1 MVVLKI
7 ANSNHSMWKR
17 SLRDYLLW
25 DYLPFSYF
33 LGETEINMW
42 RLKNVLDK
50 YCSPN
55 GRSWIATYEWMR
67 KVIRYQLAIIFP
79 SGGRVVGEPSLLCN
93 FHFVIFKLRHFAI
106 EF

>member
-7 ANSNHSMWKR
+7 ADSNHSMWKR
-17 SLRDYLLW
+17 NLRD
-25 DYLPFSYF
+25 SYF

-67 KVIRYQLAIIFP
+67 KVIRHQLAIIFP

-93 FHFVIFKLRHFAI
+93 FHFVIFKLRNFAI